1 MPFAPITV
9 LLLVANGIVSTV
21 ALFFDP
27 SLIQRLGFRP
37 TRIRKYGEWHRFIT
51 AGFVHVG
58 LWHLAFNLFTLYS
71 FGPSLESRLGARGF
85 LILYFGSELS
95 AHALTWWLQRANER
109 YNAVGASGAISGVL
123 FGYCLFEPFNLLYL
137 FGAVPIP
144 AFLFAIGFV
153 VVSAWSMR
161 DSHRIAHEAHL
172 GGALGGLVITMLLH
186 PGALPTF
193 LRHFGL

>member
-1 MPFAPITV
+1 MLSAPITV

-21 ALFFDP
+21 ALFSDP
-27 SLIQRLGFRP
+27 FLIQRLGFRP
-37 TRIRKYGEWHRFIT
+37 ARIREHGEWYRFIT

-71 FGPSLESRLGARGF
+71 FGPALESRLGAWGF
-85 LILYFGSELS
+85 LILYVGSELS
-95 AHALTWWLQRANER
+95 AHALTWWLQRNNKR

-153 VVSAWSMR
+153 VISAWSLR
-161 DSHRIAHEAHL
+161 DSRRIAHEAHL
-172 GGALGGLVITMLLH
+172 GGALGGLLITILLY
-186 PGALPTF
+186 PDALLTF